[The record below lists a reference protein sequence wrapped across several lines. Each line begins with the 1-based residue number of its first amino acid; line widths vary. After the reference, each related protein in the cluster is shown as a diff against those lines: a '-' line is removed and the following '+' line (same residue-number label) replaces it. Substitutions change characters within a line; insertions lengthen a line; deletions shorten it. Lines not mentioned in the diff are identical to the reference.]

1 MDYRVSLLLIE
12 VYNKLAHTAK
22 LFLEVMPFLCFIVT
36 LLWLQNFPSF
46 AQTGLLPTHAW
57 SQIAHT

>member
-1 MDYRVSLLLIE
+1 M
-12 VYNKLAHTAK
+12 AHTAK
-22 LFLEVMPFLCFIVT
+22 PTLEVMPFLGFIVT
-36 LLWLQNFPSF
+36 LLWLQNSPSF